1 MRLTE
6 YYVPWTSTVGTELAA
21 RPTSPR
27 LLANPSSVLEA
38 TWSLGDRRPGIT
50 QANPRELEA
59 GGAGEETAGQGSER
73 GAGHGVAEV
82 LGRVD
87 WEEGGVSK
95 AMQ

>member
-1 MRLTE
+1 
-6 YYVPWTSTVGTELAA
+6 VGTELAA

-59 GGAGEETAGQGSER
+59 GGAGEETGKVRSAALAMASPR
-73 GAGHGVAEV
+73 SSAEWI
-82 LGRVD
+82 GRK
-87 WEEGGVSK
+87 EE
-95 AMQ
+95 